1 MPTPFY
7 HLSIADELLASSD
20 LPGELNAF
28 LNQQRCAFY
37 LGKTA
42 PDVQSISGQ
51 TRQETHFYHVPLVDP
66 TDPWLHMFDQHPVL
80 QDASQMAPAH
90 TAFIAGYICH
100 LQADIIWIKD
110 LFVPYFLP
118 RLKKGDHKYIAH
130 VHNAL
135 RTYLDEQILPGL
147 QHGAGTCLHSARP
160 NGWLPFVEQSD
171 LVRWRDFLSDQLM
184 PGAQSQTVQVFAE
197 RLGMS
202 PEEFLQLVRS
212 EERMESEVFSFV
224 PRQVLV
230 EYRDKLIAANLKLL
244 VSYLGGK
251 VSL

>member
-1 MPTPFY
+1 
-7 HLSIADELLASSD
+7 
-20 LPGELNAF
+20 
-28 LNQQRCAFY
+28 
-37 LGKTA
+37 
-42 PDVQSISGQ
+42 
-51 TRQETHFYHVPLVDP
+51 
-66 TDPWLHMFDQHPVL
+66 MFDQYPAL
-80 QDASQMAPAH
+80 QDVSQMSPAH
-90 TAFIAGYICH
+90 AAFIAGYICH

-110 LFVPYFLP
+110 LFIPYFLP
-118 RLKKGDHKYIAH
+118 RITKGDHKYIAY

-147 QHGAGTCLHSARP
+147 RHGAGTCLHSARP

-197 RLGMS
+197 RLGMT
-202 PEEFLQLVRS
+202 PEEFLQLVHS

-230 EYRDKLIAANLKLL
+230 EYRDKLIAANLELL